1 MVLAHL
7 TFISAEAIPHS
18 FPHTLHIEYLGVSGV
33 ISTVIAAIII

>member
-7 TFISAEAIPHS
+7 TFISAEAITHY
-18 FPHTLHIEYLGVSGV
+18 FHHTLHIEYIGISGV